1 MASNKIN
8 KSVDARMDPGVVPVA
23 PAVLMLRGTR
33 WSVNDPYNPAN
44 DVRFF
49 DRRVTIGERNL
60 DPSSFATHE
69 AKTALSVWD
78 AVRTPA
84 QHSAAQLSLARRRST
99 ARRGAGC
106 GVMN

>member
-8 KSVDARMDPGVVPVA
+8 KSLDARMDPGVVPVA

-33 WSVNDPYNPAN
+33 WSVNDPYNPAS

-78 AVRTPA
+78 AVRTSPTEA
-84 QHSAAQLSLARRRST
+84 LSHGGTARRST
-99 ARRGAGC
+99 HQHYNA
-106 GVMN
+106 VQVEV